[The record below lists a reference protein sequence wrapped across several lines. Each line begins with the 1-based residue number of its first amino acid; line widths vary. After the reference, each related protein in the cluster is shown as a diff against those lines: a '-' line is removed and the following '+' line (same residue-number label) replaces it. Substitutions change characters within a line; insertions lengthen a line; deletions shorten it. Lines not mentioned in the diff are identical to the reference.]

1 MKLTVHINNGLQTG
15 QQQLTNCC
23 VDTWYCRPWRS
34 HRRKFSEFNIYLGEE
49 ISLSAS
55 GSGSNL
61 IQSWAILHFR
71 GPSFFHPRIQKLQH
85 WTGPKNTWN
94 SMDFTL
100 SRNIIARQSCSMCN
114 CACHTL
120 QLGHINKNW
129 PISIHCILATK
140 LHRREHCC
148 SAVFGK
154 GVARL
159 LKSCAKRHV
168 TLATLSRDKVAA
180 VSSFF
185 FRRLISKVTERIST
199 KLEHIFTYDC
209 NLKNLVRT
217 PSGIYP
223 HRLGATKLFWDR
235 LWTLTERISAE
246 EHDIN
251 NRKENCQSTGTPYM
265 FHKFGELWPET
276 AENGWRVFAHPLNF
290 RIGRHCQPYRM
301 DVI

>member
-120 QLGHINKNW
+120 QLGHINKN
-129 PISIHCILATK
+129 
-140 LHRREHCC
+140 
-148 SAVFGK
+148 
-154 GVARL
+154 
-159 LKSCAKRHV
+159 
-168 TLATLSRDKVAA
+168 
-180 VSSFF
+180 
-185 FRRLISKVTERIST
+185 
-199 KLEHIFTYDC
+199 
-209 NLKNLVRT
+209 
-217 PSGIYP
+217 
-223 HRLGATKLFWDR
+223 
-235 LWTLTERISAE
+235 
-246 EHDIN
+246 
-251 NRKENCQSTGTPYM
+251 
-265 FHKFGELWPET
+265 
-276 AENGWRVFAHPLNF
+276 
-290 RIGRHCQPYRM
+290 
-301 DVI
+301 